1 MARVTLKNVWKKY
14 REVEAVKRLNLTCED
29 KEFLCLLGP
38 SGCGKTS
45 ILRMI
50 AGLEEVTEGDIY
62 IDDVRVNDVDPSR
75 RDIAMVFENYAL
87 YPHKTVFQN
96 MAYPLRIRK
105 EPPEEVEK
113 KVKAAAEL
121 LRIQELSDR
130 YPRELSGGQR
140 QRVGVGRAIVR
151 NPKVF
156 LMDEPISHLDTKLRE
171 HMRGEMK
178 RLQKK
183 LDQTFIYVTHDQIE
197 AMTMADRIA
206 VINFGVLQQVGT
218 PTEIFYHPVNEF
230 VAGFVGSPPMNFLK
244 CDLIAKSGEWK
255 VKHKL
260 FEIPLSG
267 EVNNAIKGK
276 LREFSGSYPGKL
288 GFRPHFANVSLKKQ
302 KPDSIKAE
310 IYLLE
315 PLGTELIAHLLVGED
330 RVRVVTSPDF
340 EANIGDTAYIDL
352 DTKKIHIF
360 DEQTTRSLI

>member
-14 REVEAVKRLNLTCED
+14 REVEAVKGLNLTCED

-45 ILRMI
+45 TLRMI

-75 RDIAMVFENYAL
+75 RDIAMVFETYAL

-105 EPPEEVEK
+105 EPFEEVEK

-121 LRIQELSDR
+121 LQIQELFDR
-130 YPRELSGGQR
+130 YPWELSGGQR
-140 QRVGVGRAIVR
+140 QRVAVGRAIVR
-151 NPKVF
+151 DPKVF
-156 LMDEPISHLDTKLRE
+156 LMDEPISHLDAKLRE

-183 LDQTFIYVTHDQIE
+183 LDRTFIYVTHDQRE
-197 AMTMADRIA
+197 AMTMADRIS
-206 VINFGVLQQVGT
+206 VMNFGVLQQVGT

-244 CDLIAKSGEWK
+244 CNLIAKGREWK

-260 FEIPLSG
+260 FEIPFSG
-267 EVNNAIKGK
+267 EVKNTIKGK
-276 LREFSGSYPGKL
+276 LREFSESYPVKL
-288 GFRPHFANVSLKKQ
+288 GFRPNFTNVSLEKQ

-310 IYLLE
+310 IYVLE
-315 PLGTELIAHLLVGED
+315 PLGTELIVHLLVGED

-360 DEQTTRSLI
+360 DEQTTRSLM